1 MKNGT
6 RVRVCGYRPAAV
18 LKISGE
24 DALTFIQGQFTQDVK
39 PCETGAC
46 VYGLWLNQKGKVLAD
61 SWIFRENTDGIWWV
75 ISEHS
80 PAAVI
85 RERLEAYLIADDVT
99 IEDQTGAWE
108 AWAVIGEEG
117 WQWLADCA
125 GVVTENGRR
134 VSATADRGWIWEG
147 RRACEKSWEWLRPAG
162 AGATQAEPTARAEAD
177 EISVEELE
185 RLRIAAGIP
194 AIPRDVGPEDLPNE
208 AGLED
213 VAISYSKGCYLGQEV
228 MARLKAMGR
237 VRRKL
242 LRVDGENAADARM
255 VLPADLF
262 FGEKRV
268 GQLRSAVADGEGWR
282 GLAMVS
288 LLGLETGARLGFS
301 AGGPAVVR
309 MEVPA

>member
-6 RVRVCGYRPAAV
+6 RVRVCSYRPGAV

-24 DALTFIQGQFTQDVK
+24 DALSFIQGQFTQDVK
-39 PCETGAC
+39 PCEAGAC

-61 SWIFRENTDGIWWV
+61 SWIFREDPGGSWWV
-75 ISEHS
+75 VSEHS
-80 PAAVI
+80 PATVI
-85 RERLEAYLIADDVT
+85 SERLEAYLIADDAT

-108 AWAVIGEEG
+108 AVAVIGEDG
-117 WQWLADCA
+117 GKWLVESA
-125 GVVTENGRR
+125 GVLPESGRQ

-147 RRACEKSWEWLRPAG
+147 RRGHEKSWEWLRPAG
-162 AGATQAEPTARAEAD
+162 TGATQAAPALAEAE
-177 EISVEELE
+177 EIAVEALE

-242 LRVDGENAADARM
+242 LRVDGDNAADARM

-262 FGEKRV
+262 LGEKRV
-268 GQLRSAVADGEGWR
+268 GQLRSAVAEGEGWR

-288 LLGLETGARLGFS
+288 LLGLEEGVRLSFS

-309 MEVPA
+309 VEVPA